1 MWFGDRR
8 VVAVDALDLDR
19 GQMLGIVGETGSG
32 KSMTAYAIA
41 GLAPGMGARV
51 EGSVKLEGRELI
63 GLSDRELRDIRGRQ
77 IAMIFQAP
85 ISSLNPV
92 FRVGDMFLRALRL
105 HGASKAEARER
116 AAVAMRSVAL
126 SPDLL
131 HRYPHQLSGGQAQR
145 VAIALAVALRAEV
158 LIADEPT
165 SALDVTVQAEIL
177 EVLQKLRAE
186 ESLAALFISHDLAVV
201 SRDLR
206 HRRDHARRGGRRA
219 RPRRANAPPSRAP
232 VHARAAGRRSA
243 SDRAGRRAMLEVRDL
258 VVRYGHVVAV
268 DGVSLSV
275 PPGPAG
281 LGLVGE
287 SGSGKTT
294 IGRTIVRLTTPTSGE
309 VTPRRRRRVSG
320 SAERTEGV
328 PQERPD
334 RVPGSGLDARPADA
348 RRRGDHRGAAST
360 RHRRPR
366 RLRGLGSS
374 SS

>member
-1 MWFGDRR
+1 MLEVRGLGVWFGDRQ

-63 GLSDRELRDIRGRQ
+63 GLSDRQLRDVRGRQ

-105 HGASKAEARER
+105 HGASKSEARER
-116 AAVAMRSVAL
+116 ATVAMRSVAL

-201 SRDLR
+201 SGICDTVAIMHDGEVVERGPVAHTLR
-206 HRRDHARRGGRRA
+206 HPEHPYTRELLAA
-219 RPRRANAPPSRAP
+219 VPRLSAP
-232 VHARAAGRRSA
+232 GA
-243 SDRAGRRAMLEVRDL
+243 SDA
-258 VVRYGHVVAV
+258 
-268 DGVSLSV
+268 
-275 PPGPAG
+275 
-281 LGLVGE
+281 
-287 SGSGKTT
+287 
-294 IGRTIVRLTTPTSGE
+294 
-309 VTPRRRRRVSG
+309 
-320 SAERTEGV
+320 
-328 PQERPD
+328 
-334 RVPGSGLDARPADA
+334 
-348 RRRGDHRGAAST
+348 
-360 RHRRPR
+360 
-366 RLRGLGSS
+366 
-374 SS
+374 

>member
-1 MWFGDRR
+1 MLEVRGLGVWFGDRQ
-8 VVAVDALDLDR
+8 VVAIDALDLDR
-19 GQMLGIVGETGSG
+19 GRMLGIVGETGSG

-63 GLSDRELRDIRGRQ
+63 GLSDHELRDVRGRQ

-105 HGASKAEARER
+105 HGASKPEARER

-186 ESLAALFISHDLAVV
+186 ESMAALFISHDLAVV
-201 SRDLR
+201 SGICDTVAIMHNGEVVERGPVAHTLR
-206 HRRDHARRGGRRA
+206 HPEHPYTRELLAA
-219 RPRRANAPPSRAP
+219 VPR
-232 VHARAAGRRSA
+232 
-243 SDRAGRRAMLEVRDL
+243 
-258 VVRYGHVVAV
+258 
-268 DGVSLSV
+268 LS
-275 PPGPAG
+275 G
-281 LGLVGE
+281 
-287 SGSGKTT
+287 
-294 IGRTIVRLTTPTSGE
+294 
-309 VTPRRRRRVSG
+309 
-320 SAERTEGV
+320 
-328 PQERPD
+328 
-334 RVPGSGLDARPADA
+334 PGSERCLRCATWSSVTARLSPST
-348 RRRGDHRGAAST
+348 AS
-360 RHRRPR
+360 R
-366 RLRGLGSS
+366 
-374 SS
+374 

>member
-1 MWFGDRR
+1 MLEVRNLEVWFGDRQ
-8 VVAVDALDLDR
+8 VVAIDALDLDR

-32 KSMTAYAIA
+32 KSMTAYTIA

-51 EGSVKLEGRELI
+51 EGSVTLNGRQLI
-63 GLSDRELRDIRGRQ
+63 GLSDRQLRDIRGRQ

-116 AAVAMRSVAL
+116 AGIAMRSVAL

-177 EVLQKLRAE
+177 EVLQTLRAN

-201 SRDLR
+201 AGICDTVAIMHDGEVVERGPVAQTLR
-206 HRRDHARRGGRRA
+206 HPEHPYTRELLASV
-219 RPRRANAPPSRAP
+219 PRLGAPR
-232 VHARAAGRRSA
+232 A
-243 SDRAGRRAMLEVRDL
+243 SDA
-258 VVRYGHVVAV
+258 
-268 DGVSLSV
+268 
-275 PPGPAG
+275 
-281 LGLVGE
+281 
-287 SGSGKTT
+287 
-294 IGRTIVRLTTPTSGE
+294 
-309 VTPRRRRRVSG
+309 
-320 SAERTEGV
+320 
-328 PQERPD
+328 
-334 RVPGSGLDARPADA
+334 
-348 RRRGDHRGAAST
+348 
-360 RHRRPR
+360 
-366 RLRGLGSS
+366 
-374 SS
+374 

>member
-1 MWFGDRR
+1 MLEVRGLGVWFGDRQ

-51 EGSVKLEGRELI
+51 EGSVKLDGRELI
-63 GLSDRELRDIRGRQ
+63 GLSDRQLRDVRGRQ

-105 HGASKAEARER
+105 HGASKPEARER
-116 AAVAMRSVAL
+116 AGVAMRSVAL

-131 HRYPHQLSGGQAQR
+131 RRYPHQLSGGQAQR

-201 SRDLR
+201 SGICDTVAIMHGGEVVERGPVAQTLR
-206 HRRDHARRGGRRA
+206 HPEHPYTRELLRRRA
-219 RPRRANAPPSRAP
+219 
-232 VHARAAGRRSA
+232 A
-243 SDRAGRRAMLEVRDL
+243 SERAGSERCLRCATWSSVT
-258 VVRYGHVVAV
+258 AP
-268 DGVSLSV
+268 LS
-275 PPGPAG
+275 P
-281 LGLVGE
+281 
-287 SGSGKTT
+287 ST
-294 IGRTIVRLTTPTSGE
+294 
-309 VTPRRRRRVSG
+309 
-320 SAERTEGV
+320 
-328 PQERPD
+328 
-334 RVPGSGLDARPADA
+334 
-348 RRRGDHRGAAST
+348 AS
-360 RHRRPR
+360 R
-366 RLRGLGSS
+366 
-374 SS
+374 